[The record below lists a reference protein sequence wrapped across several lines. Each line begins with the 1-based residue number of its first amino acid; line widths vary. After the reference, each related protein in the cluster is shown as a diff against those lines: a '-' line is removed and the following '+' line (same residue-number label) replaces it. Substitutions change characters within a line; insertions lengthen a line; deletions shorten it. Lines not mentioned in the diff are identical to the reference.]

1 MPLQFRISSA
11 LKDIIG
17 RDLITDDYI
26 AVFELVKNSYDAHAT
41 KVEILFENIYSENA
55 KIIIKDNGKGMNYD
69 DIKNKWLFVAYSA
82 KKEGT
87 EDLDYR
93 ERIYQSRPFAG
104 AKGIGRFSCDRLGKH
119 LKLETTRKNSRTE
132 ILYTNWEKFESNIKD
147 EFVDIEVDH
156 SWRKENSYGLKHGT
170 ILEITELRNPWDRQ
184 KFLKL
189 KDSLAKLINP
199 TKDLKERKFQI
210 FINVDD
216 EKLTDENETDYFNIV
231 NGEIKNF
238 IFETLELKTT
248 QIQSSISSDG
258 KFINTVLQD
267 GGTLIYKL
275 REKNKFNLLK
285 DISVTLFYLNQS
297 AKLTFAKRMGVSTTQ
312 YGNIFLYKNGFRVYP
327 YGEPGEDPLRV
338 NARYAQGYN
347 RFLGLRN
354 LIGRIEISEITTEL
368 KEKSSREGLIK
379 NSTYD
384 SLEDFFYNKIL
395 RRLEKYVVDVQE
407 WGLSIEGNFSQVDK
421 EVFLSAVTDNLVKV
435 TSDDDIIDIEYND
448 EIKDIIENVQND
460 SAVAVAKNLMKIAVE
475 SDNNKLHAI
484 AKSVESKIQ
493 SFTSA
498 LKELEIKEEADKLK
512 LRTYSEQLKE
522 TSSENLFLKSLK
534 SQDLT
539 EVISLMHH
547 VGIYAGTIEN
557 YLTGLYNKIT
567 TSQPIEKNEIADV
580 VRVISLELKKIINI
594 STFATKANFKLQT
607 EFLKTNVDSYLKE
620 YINNILP
627 AVVSNKINLFFYDN
641 NPTPFIKE
649 IKPIELNIVI
659 DNLINNAKKADAKNV
674 EIHLGR
680 NKEYKFEISVKD
692 DGKGI
697 ENKHI
702 NKIFDFGFTTTSGS
716 GIGLYHVQQIIK
728 RLNGEITVTSEKN
741 KGTIFTITLN

>member
-607 EFLKTNVDSYLKE
+607 EFLKTNVDS
-620 YINNILP
+620 
-627 AVVSNKINLFFYDN
+627 
-641 NPTPFIKE
+641 
-649 IKPIELNIVI
+649 
-659 DNLINNAKKADAKNV
+659 
-674 EIHLGR
+674 
-680 NKEYKFEISVKD
+680 
-692 DGKGI
+692 
-697 ENKHI
+697 
-702 NKIFDFGFTTTSGS
+702 
-716 GIGLYHVQQIIK
+716 
-728 RLNGEITVTSEKN
+728 
-741 KGTIFTITLN
+741 